1 MPVDQR
7 VADRVRRFLRSK
19 REVTERKMFGGVA
32 FMVRGNMICAVGKE
46 HLMVRVGPVE
56 YEAAL
61 RAPHA
66 HPMRF
71 TGKPMRGY
79 ITVDPAGYETR
90 NGLSFWLEKALA
102 FVLTLPP
109 K

>member
-1 MPVDQR
+1 VPFDQK
-7 VADRVRRFLRSK
+7 VADRVRLFLRSK
-19 REVTERKMFGGVA
+19 GEVTERKMFGGVA

-46 HLMVRVGPVE
+46 HLMVRVGPSE

-79 ITVDPAGYETR
+79 ITVDPAGYETSS
-90 NGLSFWLEKALA
+90 GLGFWLQKALA
-102 FVLTLPP
+102 FVGTLPL